1 MSSSDIDNITDC
13 MNYVYID
20 DNYLETNNQKQDLT
34 SYIKSQD
41 IDSQIKDLVI
51 SLIYNDDYNS
61 YLDIYNMCLDNNI
74 ELPPLF

>member
-1 MSSSDIDNITDC
+1 MSDGDMDIDNIINS

-20 DNYLETNNQKQDLT
+20 DTTKKSEQDLI
-34 SYIKSQD
+34 SYIQSQN

-61 YLDIYNMCLDNNI
+61 YLDIYNICIDNNI
-74 ELPPLF
+74 DLPPLH